1 MLPQE
6 DNIATE
12 RWVLPQT
19 DLYQPRAGSRWQGGR
34 WLWRVVARSLLDA
47 LEQAEVSPSR
57 VQTCTIEVWP
67 KGSLFWGPGLL
78 KAIPLASIGHLGAGR
93 SSSPKDFEMFS
104 EPRHC
109 AANAVPL
116 SQAGREGGEER
127 GDSQGCPQHRA
138 WRVWGVAG
146 AQKKEP
152 VGLKQGQPAG
162 PARMGLDQDELT
174 WGCLNL

>member
-1 MLPQE
+1 M
-6 DNIATE
+6 DHIATE
-12 RWVLPQT
+12 RWVLPRT
-19 DLYQPRAGSRWQGGR
+19 DLCQPRAGGRRQGGH

-67 KGSLFWGPGLL
+67 KVLLFWGPGLL
-78 KAIPLASIGHLGAGR
+78 KAIPLANIGHLGAGR
-93 SSSPKDFEMFS
+93 SRSPKDLEMFS
-104 EPRHC
+104 APRHR

-116 SQAGREGGEER
+116 SQAGKEGGEER
-127 GDSQGCPQHRA
+127 GDSRGCPQHRA
-138 WRVWGVAG
+138 CRVRGVAG
-146 AQKKEP
+146 TQKKVS

-162 PARMGLDQDELT
+162 PARTGLDQDELT